1 MHIEKGH
8 VNKTSTTLSE
18 KHVET
23 DPGIECCD
31 FYNIDESCFPN
42 CKQHDIPLD
51 RIEESSRDMTCED
64 WLPIIKSCRDGE
76 EKTIVY
82 LIFFVAG
89 TSGWKLDKCC
99 GYDVSKRCRPI
110 VCRGDCKDK
119 PWEIIGNLTG
129 DEECDKY
136 AEDVSSCCNNLN

>member
-64 WLPIIKSCRDGE
+64 WLPIIKSCRDGK
-76 EKTIVY
+76 EKIKI
-82 LIFFVAG
+82 LSF
-89 TSGWKLDKCC
+89 
-99 GYDVSKRCRPI
+99 
-110 VCRGDCKDK
+110 DCLLFKSRHQQDYSL
-119 PWEIIGNLTG
+119 PNFLYRRNIRMETR
-129 DEECDKY
+129 
-136 AEDVSSCCNNLN
+136 